1 MCVWFRTSRALLIL
15 LIWTPKWMMW
25 LHAFIDNSNKK
36 NRFIILLQY
45 LFSKCIQSST
55 TCLICTI
62 WCVRSAAI
70 LSVAIYI
77 IFATWFQFV
86 CVANTSLVCGHRQSR
101 TNNFLF
107 FELCKREKTAHKIST
122 RSRVRHKRHHRKA
135 TRTIDKR
142 ERTKQIKYKNYSTRS
157 ILLDA
162 QSLLKLILAKWYIN
176 NE

>member
-1 MCVWFRTSRALLIL
+1 MFEERIDEWGIGCRQADSSTHCEFGFGQVGLSLFFWFGHRNEWCDCMPSSARAEE
-15 LIWTPKWMMW
+15 
-25 LHAFIDNSNKK
+25 K

-107 FELCKREKTAHKIST
+107 FELCKREKTADKIST
-122 RSRVRHKRHHRKA
+122 RSRVRHKRHHRWEQ
-135 TRTIDKR
+135 R
-142 ERTKQIKYKNYSTRS
+142 ER
-157 ILLDA
+157 
-162 QSLLKLILAKWYIN
+162 
-176 NE
+176 